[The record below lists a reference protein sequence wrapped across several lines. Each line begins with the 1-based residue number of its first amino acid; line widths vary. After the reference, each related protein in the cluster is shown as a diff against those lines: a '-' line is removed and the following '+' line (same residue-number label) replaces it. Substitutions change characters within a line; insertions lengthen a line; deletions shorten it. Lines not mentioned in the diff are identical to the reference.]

1 MAGHILLAED
11 DKTLSALMQDF
22 FRAAGVTV
30 TPAYDGEQALVLAQ
44 AQPFDLLVL
53 DVMMPHLNGLEV
65 CEAVRQESDVPVIFV
80 TALGQEGDT
89 LAGFRAGADDY
100 ITKPFSFP
108 VLVAKAQALMRRARG
123 LRLGASELGYANIL
137 MDTASGVVTVD
148 GNPVNLRPKEAKI
161 LELLL
166 REQGR
171 TVSRDL
177 LIERV
182 WGTDFDGDERMIDR
196 HIASLRKALG
206 TASQHIRAV
215 YGKGYRLG
223 GIDMTKRIH
232 KIGIAA
238 RLTAVVAVILAVFL
252 VPWVWRVAE
261 LAQDEAREEAKA
273 SMEANT
279 GWLMRDLEVLKGDA
293 ARYPAAGTE
302 EYDLLRANLCRD
314 GVDTPYYNVNTPYII
329 RYYDEN
335 HKRVLIRS
343 PLMLYYH
350 PATGCCYGIDL
361 SDFSEQSL
369 REMNE
374 ALDHDLAEP
383 IITVYGRQVKTDT
396 QFVFFPNRIQI
407 AYDEWTAQTPVEET
421 NQFRSDEG
429 DYIQGVW
436 PFRTDEV
443 MEGYFD
449 ALRYLDT
456 ELRAIDGENIPDE
469 EWAEVRASKRYVGTF
484 QGMPYD
490 DEVLLATAALVNR
503 EYAYGTCFRLMPP
516 ITIALYLIFLFLFY
530 KIVRRMVSDP
540 LVDTAREANRV
551 SILAF
556 DEFKPDLNRGDEI
569 GELNRALS
577 EMAAT
582 LHTRWDSERD
592 LEDKRQQF
600 VSAAS
605 HDLKTPLALIGG
617 YAEAIAQDIS
627 PEENARYLAAIEQ
640 ETDRMNGLVREMLDY
655 TRLDRTDELK
665 NRKTLNL
672 TALVRDMLTEYA
684 PLFEKRRLTADIADG
699 VRIRGDETLL
709 RRAVGCLLENA
720 AKYSPENGRVSVRL
734 TNSRNHL
741 LTVENDCEPIPED
754 ELPRLFEMFYRGD
767 KARDRAG
774 GHGLGLAILQKILA
788 LHGLTCKAEN
798 IKGGVRF
805 IVCNKD

>member
-1 MAGHILLAED
+1 M
-11 DKTLSALMQDF
+11 KKR
-22 FRAAGVTV
+22 FR
-30 TPAYDGEQALVLAQ
+30 
-44 AQPFDLLVL
+44 
-53 DVMMPHLNGLEV
+53 
-65 CEAVRQESDVPVIFV
+65 
-80 TALGQEGDT
+80 
-89 LAGFRAGADDY
+89 
-100 ITKPFSFP
+100 
-108 VLVAKAQALMRRARG
+108 
-123 LRLGASELGYANIL
+123 
-137 MDTASGVVTVD
+137 
-148 GNPVNLRPKEAKI
+148 
-161 LELLL
+161 
-166 REQGR
+166 
-171 TVSRDL
+171 
-177 LIERV
+177 
-182 WGTDFDGDERMIDR
+182 
-196 HIASLRKALG
+196 
-206 TASQHIRAV
+206 
-215 YGKGYRLG
+215 
-223 GIDMTKRIH
+223 

-252 VPWVWRVAE
+252 VPWVWQVAK
-261 LAQDEAREEAKA
+261 LAQDKAREEANA

-302 EYDLLRANLCRD
+302 EYDLLRGNLWRD
-314 GVDTPYYNVNTPYII
+314 GVDTPYYNVDTPYII

-335 HKRVLIRS
+335 HKRVLIKS

-350 PATGCCYGIDL
+350 PSSGMDYGIDL

-374 ALDHDLAEP
+374 AYTHELSEP
-383 IITVYGRQVKTDT
+383 IVTVYGRQVKTDT
-396 QFVFFPNRIQI
+396 QVIFFPNRIQI
-407 AYDEWTAQTPVEET
+407 VYEEWTAQTPVEET

-469 EWAEVRASKRYVGTF
+469 EWAEIRASKRYVGTLKT
-484 QGMPYD
+484 MPYD
-490 DEVLLATAALVNR
+490 GKVIFVTAALVNR
-503 EYAYGTCFRLMPP
+503 ESAYGTCFYLMPP
-516 ITIALYLIFLFLFY
+516 ITIALYLIFVFLFY

-672 TALVRDMLTEYA
+672 TALVRDVLTEYT

-720 AKYSPENGRVSVRL
+720 AKYSPENGHVSVRL

-767 KARDRAG
+767 KARGRAG

>member
-1 MAGHILLAED
+1 
-11 DKTLSALMQDF
+11 
-22 FRAAGVTV
+22 
-30 TPAYDGEQALVLAQ
+30 
-44 AQPFDLLVL
+44 
-53 DVMMPHLNGLEV
+53 
-65 CEAVRQESDVPVIFV
+65 
-80 TALGQEGDT
+80 
-89 LAGFRAGADDY
+89 
-100 ITKPFSFP
+100 
-108 VLVAKAQALMRRARG
+108 
-123 LRLGASELGYANIL
+123 
-137 MDTASGVVTVD
+137 
-148 GNPVNLRPKEAKI
+148 
-161 LELLL
+161 
-166 REQGR
+166 
-171 TVSRDL
+171 
-177 LIERV
+177 
-182 WGTDFDGDERMIDR
+182 
-196 HIASLRKALG
+196 
-206 TASQHIRAV
+206 
-215 YGKGYRLG
+215 
-223 GIDMTKRIH
+223 MTKRIR

-238 RLTAVVAVILAVFL
+238 RLTAVVAVILAVFV

-261 LAQDEAREEAKA
+261 LAQDEARQDANA
-273 SMEANT
+273 VMSMST
-279 GWLMRDLEVLKGDA
+279 DQLMRDLENLKGDA
-293 ARYPAAGTE
+293 AHYPAAGTE
-302 EYDLLRANLCRD
+302 EYYLLRGNLWRD
-314 GVDTPYYNVNTPYII
+314 GVDTPYII

-343 PLMLYYH
+343 PLMLKYR

-407 AYDEWTAQTPVEET
+407 AYEEWTAQTPVEET
-421 NQFRSDEG
+421 NQFCSDEG
-429 DYIQGVW
+429 DYIRGKW

-469 EWAEVRASKRYVGTF
+469 EWAEIRASQRYVGTF
-484 QGMPYD
+484 HGMPYD
-490 DEVLLATAALVNR
+490 DKVIFVTAALIDR
-503 EYAYGTCFRLMPP
+503 PYAYDACFYGMPL
-516 ITIALYLIFLFLFY
+516 ITIALYLIFLFIFY

-540 LVDTAREANRV
+540 LVDTAREANLV
-551 SILAF
+551 ANLAF
-556 DEFKPDLNRGDEI
+556 DEFKPDLKRGDEI

-640 ETDRMNGLVREMLDY
+640 ETARMNGLVREMLDY

-672 TALVRDMLTEYA
+672 TALVNDMLTEYA
-684 PLFEKRRLTADIADG
+684 PLFEKRRLTVDIADG

-788 LHGLTCKAEN
+788 LHGLICKAEN

>member
-1 MAGHILLAED
+1 
-11 DKTLSALMQDF
+11 
-22 FRAAGVTV
+22 
-30 TPAYDGEQALVLAQ
+30 
-44 AQPFDLLVL
+44 
-53 DVMMPHLNGLEV
+53 
-65 CEAVRQESDVPVIFV
+65 
-80 TALGQEGDT
+80 
-89 LAGFRAGADDY
+89 
-100 ITKPFSFP
+100 
-108 VLVAKAQALMRRARG
+108 
-123 LRLGASELGYANIL
+123 
-137 MDTASGVVTVD
+137 
-148 GNPVNLRPKEAKI
+148 
-161 LELLL
+161 
-166 REQGR
+166 
-171 TVSRDL
+171 
-177 LIERV
+177 
-182 WGTDFDGDERMIDR
+182 
-196 HIASLRKALG
+196 
-206 TASQHIRAV
+206 
-215 YGKGYRLG
+215 
-223 GIDMTKRIH
+223 MTKRFR

-261 LAQDEAREEAKA
+261 LAQDEARRDANA
-273 SMEANT
+273 VMSMST
-279 GWLMRDLEVLKGDA
+279 DQLMRDLENLKGDA

-302 EYDLLRANLCRD
+302 EYDLLRGNLCRD
-314 GVDTPYYNVNTPYII
+314 GVDTPYYNVDTPYII

-343 PLMLYYH
+343 PLMLYYR
-350 PATGCCYGIDL
+350 PSLAMGYGIDL
-361 SDFSEQSL
+361 SDFSERSL

-407 AYDEWTAQTPVEET
+407 DYEEWTAQTPVEET
-421 NQFRSDEG
+421 NQFCSDEG
-429 DYIQGVW
+429 DYIRGKW

-456 ELRAIDGENIPDE
+456 ELRAVDGENIPDE
-469 EWAEVRASKRYVGTF
+469 EWAEIRASERYVGTF
-484 QGMPYD
+484 KGMPYD
-490 DEVLLATAALVNR
+490 DKVIIVTAALIDR
-503 EYAYGTCFRLMPP
+503 PYAYDACFYGMPF
-516 ITIALYLIFLFLFY
+516 ITIALYLMFVFLFY
-530 KIVRRMVSDP
+530 KIVRRMVSNP

-556 DEFKPDLNRGDEI
+556 DEFQPDLKRRDEI

-640 ETDRMNGLVREMLDY
+640 ETARMNGLVREMLDY

-734 TNSRNHL
+734 TNARNDL
-741 LTVENDCEPIPED
+741 LTVENDCEPIPET

-788 LHGLTCKAEN
+788 LHGLICKAEN

>member
-1 MAGHILLAED
+1 
-11 DKTLSALMQDF
+11 
-22 FRAAGVTV
+22 
-30 TPAYDGEQALVLAQ
+30 
-44 AQPFDLLVL
+44 
-53 DVMMPHLNGLEV
+53 
-65 CEAVRQESDVPVIFV
+65 
-80 TALGQEGDT
+80 
-89 LAGFRAGADDY
+89 
-100 ITKPFSFP
+100 
-108 VLVAKAQALMRRARG
+108 
-123 LRLGASELGYANIL
+123 
-137 MDTASGVVTVD
+137 
-148 GNPVNLRPKEAKI
+148 
-161 LELLL
+161 
-166 REQGR
+166 
-171 TVSRDL
+171 
-177 LIERV
+177 
-182 WGTDFDGDERMIDR
+182 
-196 HIASLRKALG
+196 
-206 TASQHIRAV
+206 
-215 YGKGYRLG
+215 
-223 GIDMTKRIH
+223 MTKRIH

-238 RLTAVVAVILAVFL
+238 RLTAIVAVILAVFL

-261 LAQDEAREEAKA
+261 LAQDEARQDANA
-273 SMEANT
+273 VMSMST
-279 GWLMRDLEVLKGDA
+279 DQLMRDLENLKGDA
-293 ARYPAAGTE
+293 AHYPAAGTE
-302 EYDLLRANLCRD
+302 EYYLLRGNLWRD
-314 GVDTPYYNVNTPYII
+314 GVDTPYII

-343 PLMLYYH
+343 PLMLKYR

-407 AYDEWTAQTPVEET
+407 AYEEWTAQTPVEET
-421 NQFRSDEG
+421 NQFCSDEG
-429 DYIQGVW
+429 DYIRGKW

-469 EWAEVRASKRYVGTF
+469 EWAEIRASQRYVGTF
-484 QGMPYD
+484 HGMPYD
-490 DEVLLATAALVNR
+490 DKVIFVTAALIDR
-503 EYAYGTCFRLMPP
+503 PYAYDACFYGMPL
-516 ITIALYLIFLFLFY
+516 ITIALYLIFLFIFY

-540 LVDTAREANRV
+540 LVDTAREANLV
-551 SILAF
+551 ANLAF
-556 DEFKPDLNRGDEI
+556 DEFKPDLKRGDEI

-640 ETDRMNGLVREMLDY
+640 ETARMNGLVREMLDY

-672 TALVRDMLTEYA
+672 TALVNDMLTEYA
-684 PLFEKRRLTADIADG
+684 PLFEKRRLTVDIADG

-741 LTVENDCEPIPED
+741 LTDHNGFC
-754 ELPRLFEMFYRGD
+754 
-767 KARDRAG
+767 
-774 GHGLGLAILQKILA
+774 Q
-788 LHGLTCKAEN
+788 
-798 IKGGVRF
+798 
-805 IVCNKD
+805 

>member
-1 MAGHILLAED
+1 M
-11 DKTLSALMQDF
+11 KKR
-22 FRAAGVTV
+22 FR
-30 TPAYDGEQALVLAQ
+30 
-44 AQPFDLLVL
+44 
-53 DVMMPHLNGLEV
+53 
-65 CEAVRQESDVPVIFV
+65 
-80 TALGQEGDT
+80 
-89 LAGFRAGADDY
+89 
-100 ITKPFSFP
+100 
-108 VLVAKAQALMRRARG
+108 
-123 LRLGASELGYANIL
+123 
-137 MDTASGVVTVD
+137 
-148 GNPVNLRPKEAKI
+148 
-161 LELLL
+161 
-166 REQGR
+166 
-171 TVSRDL
+171 
-177 LIERV
+177 
-182 WGTDFDGDERMIDR
+182 
-196 HIASLRKALG
+196 
-206 TASQHIRAV
+206 
-215 YGKGYRLG
+215 
-223 GIDMTKRIH
+223 

-252 VPWVWRVAE
+252 VPWVWQVAK
-261 LAQDEAREEAKA
+261 LAQDKAREEANA
-273 SMEANT
+273 SMRAST
-279 GWLMRDLEVLKGDA
+279 GLLMSDLKILKGDA
-293 ARYPAAGTE
+293 AHYPAEGTA
-302 EYDLLRANLCRD
+302 EYDLLRANLSPYYN
-314 GVDTPYYNVNTPYII
+314 VDTPYII
-329 RYYDEN
+329 QYYDEN

-374 ALDHDLAEP
+374 ILGHEHAQDRL
-383 IITVYGRQVKTDT
+383 ITVYGQQIKTDT
-396 QFVFFPNRIQI
+396 GFIFFPNRLQI
-407 AYDEWTAQTPVEET
+407 GIGDGEWTAQTPVEET

-469 EWAEVRASKRYVGTF
+469 EWAEVRASQRYVGTF
-484 QGMPYD
+484 LPYD

-503 EYAYGTCFRLMPP
+503 ENAYGTCFHLMLP

-741 LTVENDCEPIPED
+741 LTVENDCEPIPET

>member
-1 MAGHILLAED
+1 
-11 DKTLSALMQDF
+11 
-22 FRAAGVTV
+22 
-30 TPAYDGEQALVLAQ
+30 
-44 AQPFDLLVL
+44 
-53 DVMMPHLNGLEV
+53 
-65 CEAVRQESDVPVIFV
+65 
-80 TALGQEGDT
+80 
-89 LAGFRAGADDY
+89 
-100 ITKPFSFP
+100 
-108 VLVAKAQALMRRARG
+108 
-123 LRLGASELGYANIL
+123 
-137 MDTASGVVTVD
+137 
-148 GNPVNLRPKEAKI
+148 
-161 LELLL
+161 
-166 REQGR
+166 
-171 TVSRDL
+171 
-177 LIERV
+177 
-182 WGTDFDGDERMIDR
+182 
-196 HIASLRKALG
+196 
-206 TASQHIRAV
+206 
-215 YGKGYRLG
+215 
-223 GIDMTKRIH
+223 MTKRIH

-238 RLTAVVAVILAVFL
+238 RLTAIVAVILAVFL

-261 LAQDEAREEAKA
+261 LAQDEARQDANA
-273 SMEANT
+273 VMSMST
-279 GWLMRDLEVLKGDA
+279 DQLMRDLENLKGDA
-293 ARYPAAGTE
+293 AHYPAAGTE
-302 EYDLLRANLCRD
+302 EYYLLRGNLWRD
-314 GVDTPYYNVNTPYII
+314 GVDTPYII

-343 PLMLYYH
+343 PLMLKYR

-407 AYDEWTAQTPVEET
+407 AYEEWTAQTPVEET
-421 NQFRSDEG
+421 NQFCSDEG
-429 DYIQGVW
+429 DYIRGKW

-469 EWAEVRASKRYVGTF
+469 EWAEIRASQRYVGTF
-484 QGMPYD
+484 HGMPYD
-490 DEVLLATAALVNR
+490 DKVIFVTAALIDR
-503 EYAYGTCFRLMPP
+503 PYAYDACFYGMPL
-516 ITIALYLIFLFLFY
+516 ITIALYLIFLFIFY

-540 LVDTAREANRV
+540 LVDTAREANLV
-551 SILAF
+551 ANLAF
-556 DEFKPDLNRGDEI
+556 DEFKPDLKRGDEI

-640 ETDRMNGLVREMLDY
+640 ETARMNGLVREMLDY

-672 TALVRDMLTEYA
+672 TALVNDMLTEYA
-684 PLFEKRRLTADIADG
+684 PLFEKRRLTVDIADG

-754 ELPRLFEMFYRGD
+754 ELPRLFDMFYRGD

-788 LHGLTCKAEN
+788 LHGLICKAEN

>member
-1 MAGHILLAED
+1 M
-11 DKTLSALMQDF
+11 K
-22 FRAAGVTV
+22 
-30 TPAYDGEQALVLAQ
+30 
-44 AQPFDLLVL
+44 
-53 DVMMPHLNGLEV
+53 
-65 CEAVRQESDVPVIFV
+65 
-80 TALGQEGDT
+80 
-89 LAGFRAGADDY
+89 
-100 ITKPFSFP
+100 
-108 VLVAKAQALMRRARG
+108 
-123 LRLGASELGYANIL
+123 
-137 MDTASGVVTVD
+137 
-148 GNPVNLRPKEAKI
+148 
-161 LELLL
+161 
-166 REQGR
+166 
-171 TVSRDL
+171 
-177 LIERV
+177 
-182 WGTDFDGDERMIDR
+182 
-196 HIASLRKALG
+196 
-206 TASQHIRAV
+206 
-215 YGKGYRLG
+215 
-223 GIDMTKRIH
+223 KRIR

-261 LAQDEAREEAKA
+261 LAQDEARRDANA
-273 SMEANT
+273 VMSMST
-279 GWLMRDLEVLKGDA
+279 DQLMRYLEDLKGDA

-374 ALDHDLAEP
+374 ILGHEHAQDRL
-383 IITVYGRQVKTDT
+383 ITVYGQQIKTDT
-396 QFVFFPNRIQI
+396 GFIFFPNRLQI
-407 AYDEWTAQTPVEET
+407 GIGDGEWTAQTPVEET

-443 MEGYFD
+443 MDGYFD

-469 EWAEVRASKRYVGTF
+469 EWAEIRASERYVGTF
-484 QGMPYD
+484 KGMPYD
-490 DEVLLATAALVNR
+490 DKVLIVTAALVDR
-503 EYAYGTCFRLMPP
+503 QYAYDACFYGMPL
-516 ITIALYLIFLFLFY
+516 ITIALYLIFLFIFY
-530 KIVRRMVSDP
+530 KIVRRMVAAP
-540 LVDTAREANRV
+540 LVDTAKQARLV

-556 DEFKPDLNRGDEI
+556 DEFKPDLKRRDEI

-577 EMAAT
+577 EMAST
-582 LHTRWDSERD
+582 LHARWDSERD

-672 TALVRDMLTEYA
+672 TALVRDVLTEYA
-684 PLFEKRRLTADIADG
+684 PLFEKRHLTADIADG

-741 LTVENDCEPIPED
+741 LTVENDCKPIPED

>member
-1 MAGHILLAED
+1 M
-11 DKTLSALMQDF
+11 K
-22 FRAAGVTV
+22 
-30 TPAYDGEQALVLAQ
+30 
-44 AQPFDLLVL
+44 
-53 DVMMPHLNGLEV
+53 
-65 CEAVRQESDVPVIFV
+65 
-80 TALGQEGDT
+80 
-89 LAGFRAGADDY
+89 
-100 ITKPFSFP
+100 
-108 VLVAKAQALMRRARG
+108 
-123 LRLGASELGYANIL
+123 
-137 MDTASGVVTVD
+137 
-148 GNPVNLRPKEAKI
+148 
-161 LELLL
+161 
-166 REQGR
+166 
-171 TVSRDL
+171 
-177 LIERV
+177 
-182 WGTDFDGDERMIDR
+182 
-196 HIASLRKALG
+196 
-206 TASQHIRAV
+206 
-215 YGKGYRLG
+215 
-223 GIDMTKRIH
+223 KRIR

-252 VPWVWRVAE
+252 VPWVWQVAK
-261 LAQDEAREEAKA
+261 LAQDKAREEANA
-273 SMEANT
+273 SMRAST
-279 GWLMRDLEVLKGDA
+279 GLLMSDLKILKGDA
-293 ARYPAAGTE
+293 AHYPAEGTA
-302 EYDLLRANLCRD
+302 EYDLLRANLWRD
-314 GVDTPYYNVNTPYII
+314 GIDTPYYNVDTPYII
-329 RYYDEN
+329 QYYDEN

-343 PLMLYYH
+343 PLMLKYR

-374 ALDHDLAEP
+374 AYTHELAEP
-383 IITVYGRQVKTDT
+383 IVTVYGRQVKTDT

-407 AYDEWTAQTPVEET
+407 VYEEWTAQTPVEET
-421 NQFRSDEG
+421 NQFCSDGGE
-429 DYIQGVW
+429 YIGAYIPGKW
-436 PFRTDEV
+436 PFCTDAA

-469 EWAEVRASKRYVGTF
+469 EWAEVRASQRYVGTF

-503 EYAYGTCFRLMPP
+503 ENAYGTCFHLMLP

-741 LTVENDCEPIPED
+741 LTVENDCEPIPET

-798 IKGGVRF
+798 VKNGVRF

>member
-1 MAGHILLAED
+1 
-11 DKTLSALMQDF
+11 
-22 FRAAGVTV
+22 
-30 TPAYDGEQALVLAQ
+30 
-44 AQPFDLLVL
+44 
-53 DVMMPHLNGLEV
+53 
-65 CEAVRQESDVPVIFV
+65 
-80 TALGQEGDT
+80 
-89 LAGFRAGADDY
+89 
-100 ITKPFSFP
+100 
-108 VLVAKAQALMRRARG
+108 
-123 LRLGASELGYANIL
+123 
-137 MDTASGVVTVD
+137 
-148 GNPVNLRPKEAKI
+148 
-161 LELLL
+161 
-166 REQGR
+166 
-171 TVSRDL
+171 
-177 LIERV
+177 
-182 WGTDFDGDERMIDR
+182 
-196 HIASLRKALG
+196 
-206 TASQHIRAV
+206 
-215 YGKGYRLG
+215 
-223 GIDMTKRIH
+223 MTKRIH

-238 RLTAVVAVILAVFL
+238 RLTAIVAVILAVFV

-261 LAQDEAREEAKA
+261 LAQDEARRDANA
-273 SMEANT
+273 VMSMST
-279 GWLMRDLEVLKGDA
+279 DQLMRDLENLKGDA
-293 ARYPAAGTE
+293 ARYPVEGTA

-374 ALDHDLAEP
+374 ILGHEHAQDRL
-383 IITVYGRQVKTDT
+383 ITVYGQQIKTDT
-396 QFVFFPNRIQI
+396 QFIFFPNRLQI
-407 AYDEWTAQTPVEET
+407 GIGDGEWTAQTPVEET
-421 NQFRSDEG
+421 NQFCSDEG

-456 ELRAIDGENIPDE
+456 ELRAVDGENIPDE
-469 EWAEVRASKRYVGTF
+469 EWAEIRASERYVGTF
-484 QGMPYD
+484 KGMPYD
-490 DEVLLATAALVNR
+490 DKVLIVTAALVDR
-503 EYAYGTCFRLMPP
+503 QYAYDACFYGMPL
-516 ITIALYLIFLFLFY
+516 ITIALYLIFLFIFY
-530 KIVRRMVSDP
+530 KIVRRMVADP
-540 LVDTAREANRV
+540 LEDTAKQARLV

-556 DEFKPDLNRGDEI
+556 DEFKPNLNRGDEI

-627 PEENARYLAAIEQ
+627 PEGNARYLAAIEQ
-640 ETDRMNGLVREMLDY
+640 ETARMNGLVREMLDY

-672 TALVRDMLTEYA
+672 TALVRDVLTEYA

>member
-1 MAGHILLAED
+1 
-11 DKTLSALMQDF
+11 
-22 FRAAGVTV
+22 
-30 TPAYDGEQALVLAQ
+30 
-44 AQPFDLLVL
+44 
-53 DVMMPHLNGLEV
+53 
-65 CEAVRQESDVPVIFV
+65 
-80 TALGQEGDT
+80 
-89 LAGFRAGADDY
+89 
-100 ITKPFSFP
+100 
-108 VLVAKAQALMRRARG
+108 
-123 LRLGASELGYANIL
+123 
-137 MDTASGVVTVD
+137 
-148 GNPVNLRPKEAKI
+148 
-161 LELLL
+161 
-166 REQGR
+166 
-171 TVSRDL
+171 
-177 LIERV
+177 
-182 WGTDFDGDERMIDR
+182 
-196 HIASLRKALG
+196 
-206 TASQHIRAV
+206 
-215 YGKGYRLG
+215 
-223 GIDMTKRIH
+223 MTKRFR

-261 LAQDEAREEAKA
+261 LAQDEAKDLAGA
-273 SMEANT
+273 SMRAST
-279 GWLMRDLEVLKGDA
+279 GLLMSDLKILKGDA
-293 ARYPAAGTE
+293 AHYPAEGTA

-314 GVDTPYYNVNTPYII
+314 GVDTPYYNVDTPYII

-374 ALDHDLAEP
+374 ILGHEHAQDRL
-383 IITVYGRQVKTDT
+383 ITVYGQQIKTDT
-396 QFVFFPNRIQI
+396 QFVFFPNRLQI
-407 AYDEWTAQTPVEET
+407 GIGDGEWTAQTPVEET

-469 EWAEVRASKRYVGTF
+469 EWAEVRASQRYVGTF

-503 EYAYGTCFRLMPP
+503 ENAYGTCFHLMLP

-684 PLFEKRRLTADIADG
+684 PLFEKCRLTADIADG

>member
-1 MAGHILLAED
+1 M
-11 DKTLSALMQDF
+11 K
-22 FRAAGVTV
+22 
-30 TPAYDGEQALVLAQ
+30 
-44 AQPFDLLVL
+44 
-53 DVMMPHLNGLEV
+53 
-65 CEAVRQESDVPVIFV
+65 
-80 TALGQEGDT
+80 
-89 LAGFRAGADDY
+89 
-100 ITKPFSFP
+100 
-108 VLVAKAQALMRRARG
+108 
-123 LRLGASELGYANIL
+123 
-137 MDTASGVVTVD
+137 
-148 GNPVNLRPKEAKI
+148 
-161 LELLL
+161 
-166 REQGR
+166 
-171 TVSRDL
+171 
-177 LIERV
+177 
-182 WGTDFDGDERMIDR
+182 
-196 HIASLRKALG
+196 
-206 TASQHIRAV
+206 
-215 YGKGYRLG
+215 
-223 GIDMTKRIH
+223 KRIR

-238 RLTAVVAVILAVFL
+238 RLTAVVAVILAVFV
-252 VPWVWRVAE
+252 VPWVWRVAK
-261 LAQDEAREEAKA
+261 LAQDKAREEANA
-273 SMEANT
+273 SMRAST
-279 GWLMRDLEVLKGDA
+279 GLLMSDLKILKGDA
-293 ARYPAAGTE
+293 AHYPAEGTA
-302 EYDLLRANLCRD
+302 EYDLLRANLSPYYN
-314 GVDTPYYNVNTPYII
+314 VDTPYII
-329 RYYDEN
+329 QYYDEN

-374 ALDHDLAEP
+374 ILGHEHAQDRL
-383 IITVYGRQVKTDT
+383 ITVYGQQIKTDT
-396 QFVFFPNRIQI
+396 GFIFFPNRLQI
-407 AYDEWTAQTPVEET
+407 GIGDGEWTAQTPVEET

-436 PFRTDEV
+436 PFRTDAA

-469 EWAEVRASKRYVGTF
+469 EWAEVRASQRYVGTF

-503 EYAYGTCFRLMPP
+503 ENAYGTCFHLMLP

-540 LVDTAREANRV
+540 LEDTAKQARLV

-556 DEFKPDLNRGDEI
+556 DEFQPDLKRRDEI

-582 LHTRWDSERD
+582 LHARWDSERD

-672 TALVRDMLTEYA
+672 TALVRDVLTEYA

>member
-1 MAGHILLAED
+1 M
-11 DKTLSALMQDF
+11 KKR
-22 FRAAGVTV
+22 FR
-30 TPAYDGEQALVLAQ
+30 
-44 AQPFDLLVL
+44 
-53 DVMMPHLNGLEV
+53 
-65 CEAVRQESDVPVIFV
+65 
-80 TALGQEGDT
+80 
-89 LAGFRAGADDY
+89 
-100 ITKPFSFP
+100 
-108 VLVAKAQALMRRARG
+108 
-123 LRLGASELGYANIL
+123 
-137 MDTASGVVTVD
+137 
-148 GNPVNLRPKEAKI
+148 
-161 LELLL
+161 
-166 REQGR
+166 
-171 TVSRDL
+171 
-177 LIERV
+177 
-182 WGTDFDGDERMIDR
+182 
-196 HIASLRKALG
+196 
-206 TASQHIRAV
+206 
-215 YGKGYRLG
+215 
-223 GIDMTKRIH
+223 

-252 VPWVWRVAE
+252 VPWVWQVAK
-261 LAQDEAREEAKA
+261 LAQDKAREEANA
-273 SMEANT
+273 SMRAST
-279 GWLMRDLEVLKGDA
+279 GLLMSDLKILKGDA
-293 ARYPAAGTE
+293 AHYPAEGTA
-302 EYDLLRANLCRD
+302 EYDLLRANLWRD
-314 GVDTPYYNVNTPYII
+314 GIDTPYYNVDTPYII

-343 PLMLYYH
+343 PLMLYYR
-350 PATGCCYGIDL
+350 PSLAMGYGIDL

-407 AYDEWTAQTPVEET
+407 DYEEWTAQTPVEEK
-421 NQFRSDEG
+421 NQFCSDEG
-429 DYIQGVW
+429 DYIRGKW
-436 PFRTDEV
+436 PFRTDAA

-469 EWAEVRASKRYVGTF
+469 EWAEVRASQRYVGTF

-503 EYAYGTCFRLMPP
+503 ENAYGTCFHLMLP

-672 TALVRDMLTEYA
+672 TALVNDMLTEYA
-684 PLFEKRRLTADIADG
+684 PLFEKRRLTVDIADG

-741 LTVENDCEPIPED
+741 LTVENDCEPIPET

>member
-1 MAGHILLAED
+1 
-11 DKTLSALMQDF
+11 
-22 FRAAGVTV
+22 
-30 TPAYDGEQALVLAQ
+30 
-44 AQPFDLLVL
+44 
-53 DVMMPHLNGLEV
+53 
-65 CEAVRQESDVPVIFV
+65 
-80 TALGQEGDT
+80 
-89 LAGFRAGADDY
+89 
-100 ITKPFSFP
+100 
-108 VLVAKAQALMRRARG
+108 
-123 LRLGASELGYANIL
+123 
-137 MDTASGVVTVD
+137 
-148 GNPVNLRPKEAKI
+148 
-161 LELLL
+161 
-166 REQGR
+166 
-171 TVSRDL
+171 
-177 LIERV
+177 
-182 WGTDFDGDERMIDR
+182 
-196 HIASLRKALG
+196 
-206 TASQHIRAV
+206 
-215 YGKGYRLG
+215 
-223 GIDMTKRIH
+223 MTKRIH

-261 LAQDEAREEAKA
+261 LAQDEAKDLAWARMQA
-273 SMEANT
+273 STEL
-279 GWLMRDLEVLKGDA
+279 LMRDFEILKGDA
-293 ARYPAAGTE
+293 ARYPAEGTE
-302 EYDLLRANLCRD
+302 EYYLLRGNLCRD
-314 GVDTPYYNVNTPYII
+314 GVDTPYYNVDTPYII

-343 PLMLYYH
+343 PLMLYYR
-350 PATGCCYGIDL
+350 PSLAMGYGIDL

-407 AYDEWTAQTPVEET
+407 DYEEWTAQTPVEEK
-421 NQFRSDEG
+421 NQFCSDEG
-429 DYIQGVW
+429 DYIRGKW
-436 PFRTDEV
+436 PFRTDAA

-469 EWAEVRASKRYVGTF
+469 EWAEIRASERYVGTF
-484 QGMPYD
+484 KGMPYD
-490 DEVLLATAALVNR
+490 DKVLIVTAALVDR
-503 EYAYGTCFRLMPP
+503 QYAYDACFYGMPL
-516 ITIALYLIFLFLFY
+516 ITIALYLIFLFIFY
-530 KIVRRMVSDP
+530 KIVRRMVADP
-540 LVDTAREANRV
+540 LVDTAKQARLV

-556 DEFKPDLNRGDEI
+556 DEFQPDLKRGDEI

-577 EMAAT
+577 DMAST
-582 LHTRWDSERD
+582 LHARWDSERD

-640 ETDRMNGLVREMLDY
+640 ETARMNGLVREMLDY

-672 TALVRDMLTEYA
+672 TALVRDVLTEYA

>member
-1 MAGHILLAED
+1 M
-11 DKTLSALMQDF
+11 KKR
-22 FRAAGVTV
+22 FR
-30 TPAYDGEQALVLAQ
+30 
-44 AQPFDLLVL
+44 
-53 DVMMPHLNGLEV
+53 
-65 CEAVRQESDVPVIFV
+65 
-80 TALGQEGDT
+80 
-89 LAGFRAGADDY
+89 
-100 ITKPFSFP
+100 
-108 VLVAKAQALMRRARG
+108 
-123 LRLGASELGYANIL
+123 
-137 MDTASGVVTVD
+137 
-148 GNPVNLRPKEAKI
+148 
-161 LELLL
+161 
-166 REQGR
+166 
-171 TVSRDL
+171 
-177 LIERV
+177 
-182 WGTDFDGDERMIDR
+182 
-196 HIASLRKALG
+196 
-206 TASQHIRAV
+206 
-215 YGKGYRLG
+215 
-223 GIDMTKRIH
+223 

-238 RLTAVVAVILAVFL
+238 RLTAIVAVILAVFV
-252 VPWVWRVAE
+252 VPWVWQVAK
-261 LAQDEAREEAKA
+261 LAQDKAREEANA
-273 SMEANT
+273 SMRAST
-279 GWLMRDLEVLKGDA
+279 GLLMSDLEVLKGDA
-293 ARYPAAGTE
+293 ARYPAEGTA
-302 EYDLLRANLCRD
+302 EYDLLRANLWRD
-314 GVDTPYYNVNTPYII
+314 GIDTPYII

-343 PLMLYYH
+343 PLMLKYR

-374 ALDHDLAEP
+374 AFNHDHDLEP

-407 AYDEWTAQTPVEET
+407 VYEEWTAQTPVEET
-421 NQFRSDEG
+421 NQFCSDGGE
-429 DYIQGVW
+429 YIGAYIPGKW

-456 ELRAIDGENIPDE
+456 ELRAIDGENMPDE
-469 EWAEVRASKRYVGTF
+469 EWAEVRASQRYVGTSY
-484 QGMPYD
+484 GMPYD
-490 DEVLLATAALVNR
+490 DMGLIVTAALVDR
-503 EYAYGTCFRLMPP
+503 QYAYDACFYRMPF
-516 ITIALYLIFLFLFY
+516 ITIALYLMFVFLFY
-530 KIVRRMVSDP
+530 KIVRRMVSNP

-556 DEFKPDLNRGDEI
+556 DEFKPDLKRGDEI

-577 EMAAT
+577 EMATT

-592 LEDKRQQF
+592 LEEKRQQF

-672 TALVRDMLTEYA
+672 TALVNDMLTEYA

-741 LTVENDCEPIPED
+741 LTVENDCEPIPET

>member
-1 MAGHILLAED
+1 
-11 DKTLSALMQDF
+11 
-22 FRAAGVTV
+22 
-30 TPAYDGEQALVLAQ
+30 
-44 AQPFDLLVL
+44 
-53 DVMMPHLNGLEV
+53 
-65 CEAVRQESDVPVIFV
+65 
-80 TALGQEGDT
+80 
-89 LAGFRAGADDY
+89 
-100 ITKPFSFP
+100 
-108 VLVAKAQALMRRARG
+108 
-123 LRLGASELGYANIL
+123 
-137 MDTASGVVTVD
+137 
-148 GNPVNLRPKEAKI
+148 
-161 LELLL
+161 
-166 REQGR
+166 
-171 TVSRDL
+171 
-177 LIERV
+177 
-182 WGTDFDGDERMIDR
+182 
-196 HIASLRKALG
+196 
-206 TASQHIRAV
+206 
-215 YGKGYRLG
+215 
-223 GIDMTKRIH
+223 MTKRIR

-238 RLTAVVAVILAVFL
+238 RLTAIVAVILAVFV
-252 VPWVWRVAE
+252 VPWVWQVAK
-261 LAQDEAREEAKA
+261 LAQDKAREEANA
-273 SMEANT
+273 SMRAST
-279 GWLMRDLEVLKGDA
+279 GLLMSDLEVLKGDA
-293 ARYPAAGTE
+293 ARYPAEGTA
-302 EYDLLRANLCRD
+302 EYDLLRANLWRD
-314 GVDTPYYNVNTPYII
+314 GIDTPYII

-343 PLMLYYH
+343 PLMLKYR

-374 ALDHDLAEP
+374 AFNHDHDLEP

-407 AYDEWTAQTPVEET
+407 VYEEWTAQTPVEET
-421 NQFRSDEG
+421 NQFCSDGGE
-429 DYIQGVW
+429 YIGAYIPGKW

-503 EYAYGTCFRLMPP
+503 ENAYGTCFRLMLP

-640 ETDRMNGLVREMLDY
+640 ETARMNGLVREMLDY

-672 TALVRDMLTEYA
+672 TALVNDMLTEYA
-684 PLFEKRRLTADIADG
+684 PLFEKRRLTVDIADG

-741 LTVENDCEPIPED
+741 LTVENDCEPIPET

-798 IKGGVRF
+798 VKNGVRF

>member
-1 MAGHILLAED
+1 M
-11 DKTLSALMQDF
+11 KKR
-22 FRAAGVTV
+22 FR
-30 TPAYDGEQALVLAQ
+30 
-44 AQPFDLLVL
+44 
-53 DVMMPHLNGLEV
+53 
-65 CEAVRQESDVPVIFV
+65 
-80 TALGQEGDT
+80 
-89 LAGFRAGADDY
+89 
-100 ITKPFSFP
+100 
-108 VLVAKAQALMRRARG
+108 
-123 LRLGASELGYANIL
+123 
-137 MDTASGVVTVD
+137 
-148 GNPVNLRPKEAKI
+148 
-161 LELLL
+161 
-166 REQGR
+166 
-171 TVSRDL
+171 
-177 LIERV
+177 
-182 WGTDFDGDERMIDR
+182 
-196 HIASLRKALG
+196 
-206 TASQHIRAV
+206 
-215 YGKGYRLG
+215 
-223 GIDMTKRIH
+223 

-261 LAQDEAREEAKA
+261 LAQDEARRDANA
-273 SMEANT
+273 VMSMST
-279 GWLMRDLEVLKGDA
+279 DQLMRDLENLKGDA
-293 ARYPAAGTE
+293 ARYPAAGTA

-343 PLMLYYH
+343 PLMLKYR

-407 AYDEWTAQTPVEET
+407 DYEEWTAQTPVEET
-421 NQFRSDEG
+421 NQFCSDEG
-429 DYIQGVW
+429 DYIRGKW
-436 PFRTDEV
+436 PFRTDAA

-456 ELRAIDGENIPDE
+456 ELRAVDGENIPDE
-469 EWAEVRASKRYVGTF
+469 EWAEVRASKRYVGTLKT
-484 QGMPYD
+484 MPYD
-490 DEVLLATAALVNR
+490 DKVIFVTAALIDR
-503 EYAYGTCFRLMPP
+503 PYAYDACFYGMPF
-516 ITIALYLIFLFLFY
+516 ITIALYLMFVFLFY
-530 KIVRRMVSDP
+530 KIVRRMVSNP

-556 DEFKPDLNRGDEI
+556 DEFKPDLKRGDEI

-582 LHTRWDSERD
+582 LHARWDSERD

-640 ETDRMNGLVREMLDY
+640 ETARMNGLVREMLDY

-672 TALVRDMLTEYA
+672 TALVNDMLTEYA
-684 PLFEKRRLTADIADG
+684 PLFEKRRLTVDIADG

-734 TNSRNHL
+734 TNARNDL

>member
-1 MAGHILLAED
+1 M
-11 DKTLSALMQDF
+11 KKR
-22 FRAAGVTV
+22 FR
-30 TPAYDGEQALVLAQ
+30 
-44 AQPFDLLVL
+44 
-53 DVMMPHLNGLEV
+53 
-65 CEAVRQESDVPVIFV
+65 
-80 TALGQEGDT
+80 
-89 LAGFRAGADDY
+89 
-100 ITKPFSFP
+100 
-108 VLVAKAQALMRRARG
+108 
-123 LRLGASELGYANIL
+123 
-137 MDTASGVVTVD
+137 
-148 GNPVNLRPKEAKI
+148 
-161 LELLL
+161 
-166 REQGR
+166 
-171 TVSRDL
+171 
-177 LIERV
+177 
-182 WGTDFDGDERMIDR
+182 
-196 HIASLRKALG
+196 
-206 TASQHIRAV
+206 
-215 YGKGYRLG
+215 
-223 GIDMTKRIH
+223 

-261 LAQDEAREEAKA
+261 LAQDEARRDANA
-273 SMEANT
+273 VMSMST
-279 GWLMRDLEVLKGDA
+279 DQLMRDLENLKGDA
-293 ARYPAAGTE
+293 ARYPAAGTA

-343 PLMLYYH
+343 PLMLKYR

-407 AYDEWTAQTPVEET
+407 DYEEWTAQTPVEET
-421 NQFRSDEG
+421 NQFCSDEG
-429 DYIQGVW
+429 DYIRGKW
-436 PFRTDEV
+436 PFRTDAA

-456 ELRAIDGENIPDE
+456 ELRAVDGENIPDE
-469 EWAEVRASKRYVGTF
+469 EWAEVRASKRYVGTLKT
-484 QGMPYD
+484 MPYD
-490 DEVLLATAALVNR
+490 DKVIFVTAALIDR
-503 EYAYGTCFRLMPP
+503 PYAYDACFYGMPF
-516 ITIALYLIFLFLFY
+516 ITIALYLMFVFLFY
-530 KIVRRMVSDP
+530 KIVRRMVSNP

-556 DEFKPDLNRGDEI
+556 DEFKPDLKRGDEI

-582 LHTRWDSERD
+582 LHARWDSERD

-640 ETDRMNGLVREMLDY
+640 ETARMNGLVREMLDY

-672 TALVRDMLTEYA
+672 TALVNDMLTEYA
-684 PLFEKRRLTADIADG
+684 PLFEKRRLTVDIADG

-741 LTVENDCEPIPED
+741 LTVENDCEPIPET

>member
-1 MAGHILLAED
+1 
-11 DKTLSALMQDF
+11 
-22 FRAAGVTV
+22 
-30 TPAYDGEQALVLAQ
+30 
-44 AQPFDLLVL
+44 
-53 DVMMPHLNGLEV
+53 
-65 CEAVRQESDVPVIFV
+65 
-80 TALGQEGDT
+80 
-89 LAGFRAGADDY
+89 
-100 ITKPFSFP
+100 
-108 VLVAKAQALMRRARG
+108 
-123 LRLGASELGYANIL
+123 
-137 MDTASGVVTVD
+137 
-148 GNPVNLRPKEAKI
+148 
-161 LELLL
+161 
-166 REQGR
+166 
-171 TVSRDL
+171 
-177 LIERV
+177 
-182 WGTDFDGDERMIDR
+182 
-196 HIASLRKALG
+196 
-206 TASQHIRAV
+206 
-215 YGKGYRLG
+215 
-223 GIDMTKRIH
+223 MTKRIH

-261 LAQDEAREEAKA
+261 LAQDEAKDLAGA
-273 SMEANT
+273 SMRAST
-279 GWLMRDLEVLKGDA
+279 GLLMSDLKILKGDA
-293 ARYPAAGTE
+293 ARYPAEGTE
-302 EYDLLRANLCRD
+302 EYYLLRGNLCRD
-314 GVDTPYYNVNTPYII
+314 GVDTPYII

-350 PATGCCYGIDL
+350 PATGYCYGIDL

-374 ALDHDLAEP
+374 ILGGHEHAEDRL
-383 IITVYGRQVKTDT
+383 ITVYGQRIKTDT
-396 QFVFFPNRIQI
+396 GFIFFPNRLQI
-407 AYDEWTAQTPVEET
+407 GIGDGEWTAQTPVEET

-469 EWAEVRASKRYVGTF
+469 EWAEIRASKRYVGTF
-484 QGMPYD
+484 NGMPYD
-490 DEVLLATAALVNR
+490 DKVIFATAALIDR
-503 EYAYGTCFRLMPP
+503 PYAYDACFYGMPF
-516 ITIALYLIFLFLFY
+516 ITIALYLIFLFIFY
-530 KIVRRMVSDP
+530 KIVRRMVADP
-540 LVDTAREANRV
+540 LVDTAREANLV
-551 SILAF
+551 ANLAF
-556 DEFKPDLNRGDEI
+556 DEFKPDLKRGDEI

-577 EMAAT
+577 EMADT
-582 LHTRWDSERD
+582 LHARWDSERD

-640 ETDRMNGLVREMLDY
+640 ETARMNGLVREMLDY

-672 TALVRDMLTEYA
+672 TALVRDVLTEYA

-788 LHGLTCKAEN
+788 LHGLICKAEN

>member
-1 MAGHILLAED
+1 M
-11 DKTLSALMQDF
+11 K
-22 FRAAGVTV
+22 
-30 TPAYDGEQALVLAQ
+30 
-44 AQPFDLLVL
+44 
-53 DVMMPHLNGLEV
+53 
-65 CEAVRQESDVPVIFV
+65 
-80 TALGQEGDT
+80 
-89 LAGFRAGADDY
+89 
-100 ITKPFSFP
+100 
-108 VLVAKAQALMRRARG
+108 
-123 LRLGASELGYANIL
+123 
-137 MDTASGVVTVD
+137 
-148 GNPVNLRPKEAKI
+148 
-161 LELLL
+161 
-166 REQGR
+166 
-171 TVSRDL
+171 
-177 LIERV
+177 
-182 WGTDFDGDERMIDR
+182 
-196 HIASLRKALG
+196 
-206 TASQHIRAV
+206 
-215 YGKGYRLG
+215 
-223 GIDMTKRIH
+223 KRIR

-238 RLTAVVAVILAVFL
+238 RLTAVVAVILAVF
-252 VPWVWRVAE
+252 VMPWVWRVAE
-261 LAQDEAREEAKA
+261 LAQDEARRDANA
-273 SMEANT
+273 VMSMST
-279 GWLMRDLEVLKGDA
+279 DQLMRDLKILKGDA
-293 ARYPAAGTE
+293 AHYPAEGTA
-302 EYDLLRANLCRD
+302 EYDLLRANLSPYYN
-314 GVDTPYYNVNTPYII
+314 VDTPYII
-329 RYYDEN
+329 QYYDEN

-343 PLMLYYH
+343 PLMLKYR

-374 ALDHDLAEP
+374 ILGHEHAQDRL
-383 IITVYGRQVKTDT
+383 ITVYGQQIKTDT
-396 QFVFFPNRIQI
+396 GFIFFPNRLQI
-407 AYDEWTAQTPVEET
+407 GIGDGEWTAQTPVEET

-469 EWAEVRASKRYVGTF
+469 EWAEVRASQRYVGTLKT
-484 QGMPYD
+484 MPYD
-490 DEVLLATAALVNR
+490 DKVIFVTAALVNR
-503 EYAYGTCFRLMPP
+503 ENAYGTCFHLMPP
-516 ITIALYLIFLFLFY
+516 ITIALYLIFVFLFY

-569 GELNRALS
+569 GELNHALS

-672 TALVRDMLTEYA
+672 TALVNDMLTEYA

-741 LTVENDCEPIPED
+741 LTVENDCEPIPEN

>member
-1 MAGHILLAED
+1 
-11 DKTLSALMQDF
+11 
-22 FRAAGVTV
+22 
-30 TPAYDGEQALVLAQ
+30 
-44 AQPFDLLVL
+44 
-53 DVMMPHLNGLEV
+53 
-65 CEAVRQESDVPVIFV
+65 
-80 TALGQEGDT
+80 
-89 LAGFRAGADDY
+89 
-100 ITKPFSFP
+100 
-108 VLVAKAQALMRRARG
+108 
-123 LRLGASELGYANIL
+123 
-137 MDTASGVVTVD
+137 
-148 GNPVNLRPKEAKI
+148 
-161 LELLL
+161 
-166 REQGR
+166 
-171 TVSRDL
+171 
-177 LIERV
+177 
-182 WGTDFDGDERMIDR
+182 
-196 HIASLRKALG
+196 
-206 TASQHIRAV
+206 
-215 YGKGYRLG
+215 
-223 GIDMTKRIH
+223 MTKRIH

-238 RLTAVVAVILAVFL
+238 RLTAVVAVILAVFV

-261 LAQDEAREEAKA
+261 LAQDEARRDANA
-273 SMEANT
+273 VMSMST
-279 GWLMRDLEVLKGDA
+279 DQLMRDLENLKGDA

-374 ALDHDLAEP
+374 ILGHEHAEDRL
-383 IITVYGRQVKTDT
+383 ITVYGQRIKTDT
-396 QFVFFPNRIQI
+396 GFIFFPNRLQI
-407 AYDEWTAQTPVEET
+407 GIGDGEWTAQTPVEET
-421 NQFRSDEG
+421 NQFRSDED

-436 PFRTDEV
+436 PFRTDAA

-469 EWAEVRASKRYVGTF
+469 EWAEVRASQRYVGTLKT
-484 QGMPYD
+484 MPYD
-490 DEVLLATAALVNR
+490 DKVIFVTAALVNR
-503 EYAYGTCFRLMPP
+503 EDAYGTCFHLMPS
-516 ITIALYLIFLFLFY
+516 ITIALYLIFLFIFY
-530 KIVRRMVSDP
+530 KIVRRMVADP
-540 LVDTAREANRV
+540 LIDTAREANLV
-551 SILAF
+551 ANLAF
-556 DEFKPDLNRGDEI
+556 DEFQPDLKRGDEI

-577 EMAAT
+577 EMAST
-582 LHTRWDSERD
+582 LHARWDSERD

-672 TALVRDMLTEYA
+672 TALVRDILTEYA
-684 PLFEKRRLTADIADG
+684 PLFEKRRLTTDIADG

-709 RRAVGCLLENA
+709 WRAVGCLLENA

>member
-1 MAGHILLAED
+1 
-11 DKTLSALMQDF
+11 
-22 FRAAGVTV
+22 
-30 TPAYDGEQALVLAQ
+30 
-44 AQPFDLLVL
+44 
-53 DVMMPHLNGLEV
+53 
-65 CEAVRQESDVPVIFV
+65 
-80 TALGQEGDT
+80 
-89 LAGFRAGADDY
+89 
-100 ITKPFSFP
+100 
-108 VLVAKAQALMRRARG
+108 
-123 LRLGASELGYANIL
+123 
-137 MDTASGVVTVD
+137 
-148 GNPVNLRPKEAKI
+148 
-161 LELLL
+161 
-166 REQGR
+166 
-171 TVSRDL
+171 
-177 LIERV
+177 
-182 WGTDFDGDERMIDR
+182 
-196 HIASLRKALG
+196 
-206 TASQHIRAV
+206 
-215 YGKGYRLG
+215 
-223 GIDMTKRIH
+223 MTKRIH

-238 RLTAVVAVILAVFL
+238 RLTAIVAVILAVFL

-261 LAQDEAREEAKA
+261 LAQDEARQDANA
-273 SMEANT
+273 VMSMST
-279 GWLMRDLEVLKGDA
+279 DRLMRDLENLKGDA
-293 ARYPAAGTE
+293 AHYPAAGTE
-302 EYDLLRANLCRD
+302 EYYLLRGNLWRD
-314 GVDTPYYNVNTPYII
+314 GVDTPYII

-350 PATGCCYGIDL
+350 PATGYCYGIDL

-374 ALDHDLAEP
+374 ILGGHEHAEDRL
-383 IITVYGRQVKTDT
+383 ITVYGQRIKTDT
-396 QFVFFPNRIQI
+396 GFIFFPNRLQI
-407 AYDEWTAQTPVEET
+407 GIGDGEWTAQTPVEET
-421 NQFRSDEG
+421 NQFRSDED
-429 DYIQGVW
+429 DYIQGTW

-469 EWAEVRASKRYVGTF
+469 EWAEIRASQRYVGTF
-484 QGMPYD
+484 HGMPYD
-490 DEVLLATAALVNR
+490 DKVIFVTAALIDR
-503 EYAYGTCFRLMPP
+503 PYAYDACFYGMPF
-516 ITIALYLIFLFLFY
+516 ITIALYLMFVFLFY
-530 KIVRRMVSDP
+530 KIVRRMVSNP

-556 DEFKPDLNRGDEI
+556 DEFQPDLKRGDEI

-640 ETDRMNGLVREMLDY
+640 ETARMNGLVREMLDY

-741 LTVENDCEPIPED
+741 LTVENDCEPIPET

>member
-1 MAGHILLAED
+1 
-11 DKTLSALMQDF
+11 
-22 FRAAGVTV
+22 
-30 TPAYDGEQALVLAQ
+30 
-44 AQPFDLLVL
+44 
-53 DVMMPHLNGLEV
+53 
-65 CEAVRQESDVPVIFV
+65 
-80 TALGQEGDT
+80 
-89 LAGFRAGADDY
+89 
-100 ITKPFSFP
+100 
-108 VLVAKAQALMRRARG
+108 
-123 LRLGASELGYANIL
+123 
-137 MDTASGVVTVD
+137 
-148 GNPVNLRPKEAKI
+148 
-161 LELLL
+161 
-166 REQGR
+166 
-171 TVSRDL
+171 
-177 LIERV
+177 
-182 WGTDFDGDERMIDR
+182 
-196 HIASLRKALG
+196 
-206 TASQHIRAV
+206 
-215 YGKGYRLG
+215 
-223 GIDMTKRIH
+223 MTKRFR

-238 RLTAVVAVILAVFL
+238 RLTAIVAVILAVFL

-261 LAQDEAREEAKA
+261 LAQDEARRDANA
-273 SMEANT
+273 VMSMST
-279 GWLMRDLEVLKGDA
+279 DQLMRDLENLKGDA

-302 EYDLLRANLCRD
+302 EYYLLRGNLFGD
-314 GVDTPYYNVNTPYII
+314 DTNTPYII

-350 PATGCCYGIDL
+350 PATGCRYGIDL

-374 ALDHDLAEP
+374 ILGHEHAQDRL
-383 IITVYGRQVKTDT
+383 ITVYGQQIKTDT
-396 QFVFFPNRIQI
+396 GFIFFPNRLQI
-407 AYDEWTAQTPVEET
+407 GIGDGEWTAQTPVEET

-469 EWAEVRASKRYVGTF
+469 EWAEIRASKRYVGTF
-484 QGMPYD
+484 KGMPYD
-490 DEVLLATAALVNR
+490 DKVIFVTAALIDR
-503 EYAYGTCFRLMPP
+503 PYAYDACFYGMPL
-516 ITIALYLIFLFLFY
+516 ITIALYLIFLFIFY
-530 KIVRRMVSDP
+530 KIVRRMVADP
-540 LVDTAREANRV
+540 LVDTAREANLV
-551 SILAF
+551 ANLAF
-556 DEFKPDLNRGDEI
+556 DEFKPDLKRGDEI

-672 TALVRDMLTEYA
+672 TALVRDVLTEYA

-788 LHGLTCKAEN
+788 LHGLTCTAEN

>member
-1 MAGHILLAED
+1 
-11 DKTLSALMQDF
+11 
-22 FRAAGVTV
+22 
-30 TPAYDGEQALVLAQ
+30 
-44 AQPFDLLVL
+44 
-53 DVMMPHLNGLEV
+53 
-65 CEAVRQESDVPVIFV
+65 
-80 TALGQEGDT
+80 
-89 LAGFRAGADDY
+89 
-100 ITKPFSFP
+100 
-108 VLVAKAQALMRRARG
+108 
-123 LRLGASELGYANIL
+123 
-137 MDTASGVVTVD
+137 
-148 GNPVNLRPKEAKI
+148 
-161 LELLL
+161 
-166 REQGR
+166 
-171 TVSRDL
+171 
-177 LIERV
+177 
-182 WGTDFDGDERMIDR
+182 
-196 HIASLRKALG
+196 
-206 TASQHIRAV
+206 
-215 YGKGYRLG
+215 
-223 GIDMTKRIH
+223 MTKRIH

-252 VPWVWRVAE
+252 VPWVWQVAK
-261 LAQDEAREEAKA
+261 LAQDKAREEASA
-273 SMEANT
+273 SMRAST
-279 GWLMRDLEVLKGDA
+279 GLLMSDLKILKGDA
-293 ARYPAAGTE
+293 AHYPAEGTA
-302 EYDLLRANLCRD
+302 EYDLLRANLSPYYN
-314 GVDTPYYNVNTPYII
+314 VDTPYII
-329 RYYDEN
+329 QYYDEN

-374 ALDHDLAEP
+374 ILGHEHAQDRL
-383 IITVYGRQVKTDT
+383 ITVYGQQIKTDT
-396 QFVFFPNRIQI
+396 GFIFFPNRLQI
-407 AYDEWTAQTPVEET
+407 GIGDGEWTAQTPVEET

-436 PFRTDEV
+436 PFRTDAA

-490 DEVLLATAALVNR
+490 DEVLLATAAVIDR
-503 EYAYGTCFRLMPP
+503 QYAYDMYLYRMRF
-516 ITIALYLIFLFLFY
+516 ITIALYVIFLVLFY
-530 KIVRRMVSDP
+530 KLVRRMVSDP

-556 DEFKPDLNRGDEI
+556 DEFQPDLKRGDEI

>member
-1 MAGHILLAED
+1 
-11 DKTLSALMQDF
+11 
-22 FRAAGVTV
+22 
-30 TPAYDGEQALVLAQ
+30 
-44 AQPFDLLVL
+44 
-53 DVMMPHLNGLEV
+53 
-65 CEAVRQESDVPVIFV
+65 
-80 TALGQEGDT
+80 
-89 LAGFRAGADDY
+89 
-100 ITKPFSFP
+100 
-108 VLVAKAQALMRRARG
+108 
-123 LRLGASELGYANIL
+123 
-137 MDTASGVVTVD
+137 
-148 GNPVNLRPKEAKI
+148 
-161 LELLL
+161 
-166 REQGR
+166 
-171 TVSRDL
+171 
-177 LIERV
+177 
-182 WGTDFDGDERMIDR
+182 
-196 HIASLRKALG
+196 
-206 TASQHIRAV
+206 
-215 YGKGYRLG
+215 
-223 GIDMTKRIH
+223 MTKRIH

-238 RLTAVVAVILAVFL
+238 RLTAIVAVILAVFL

-261 LAQDEAREEAKA
+261 LAQDEARQDANA
-273 SMEANT
+273 VMSMST
-279 GWLMRDLEVLKGDA
+279 DQLMRDLENLKGDA
-293 ARYPAAGTE
+293 AHYLAAGTE
-302 EYDLLRANLCRD
+302 EYYLLRGNLWRD
-314 GVDTPYYNVNTPYII
+314 GVDTPYII

-343 PLMLYYH
+343 PLMLKYR

-407 AYDEWTAQTPVEET
+407 AYEEWTAQTPVEET
-421 NQFRSDEG
+421 NQFCSDEG
-429 DYIQGVW
+429 DYIRGKW

-469 EWAEVRASKRYVGTF
+469 EWAEIRASQRYVGTF
-484 QGMPYD
+484 HGMPYD
-490 DEVLLATAALVNR
+490 DKVIFVTAALIDR
-503 EYAYGTCFRLMPP
+503 PYAYDACFYGMPL
-516 ITIALYLIFLFLFY
+516 ITIALYLIFLFIFY

-540 LVDTAREANRV
+540 LVDTAREANLV
-551 SILAF
+551 ANLAF
-556 DEFKPDLNRGDEI
+556 DEFKPDLKRGDEI

-640 ETDRMNGLVREMLDY
+640 ETARMNGLVREMLDY

-672 TALVRDMLTEYA
+672 TALVNDMLTEYA
-684 PLFEKRRLTADIADG
+684 PLFEKRRLTVDIADG

-788 LHGLTCKAEN
+788 LHGLICKAEN

>member
-1 MAGHILLAED
+1 M
-11 DKTLSALMQDF
+11 KKR
-22 FRAAGVTV
+22 FR
-30 TPAYDGEQALVLAQ
+30 
-44 AQPFDLLVL
+44 
-53 DVMMPHLNGLEV
+53 
-65 CEAVRQESDVPVIFV
+65 
-80 TALGQEGDT
+80 
-89 LAGFRAGADDY
+89 
-100 ITKPFSFP
+100 
-108 VLVAKAQALMRRARG
+108 
-123 LRLGASELGYANIL
+123 
-137 MDTASGVVTVD
+137 
-148 GNPVNLRPKEAKI
+148 
-161 LELLL
+161 
-166 REQGR
+166 
-171 TVSRDL
+171 
-177 LIERV
+177 
-182 WGTDFDGDERMIDR
+182 
-196 HIASLRKALG
+196 
-206 TASQHIRAV
+206 
-215 YGKGYRLG
+215 
-223 GIDMTKRIH
+223 

-252 VPWVWRVAE
+252 VPWVWQVAK
-261 LAQDEAREEAKA
+261 LAQDKAREEANA
-273 SMEANT
+273 SMRAST
-279 GWLMRDLEVLKGDA
+279 GLLMSDLENLKGDA
-293 ARYPAAGTE
+293 AHYPAAGTE
-302 EYDLLRANLCRD
+302 EYYLLRGNLWRD
-314 GVDTPYYNVNTPYII
+314 GVDTPYII

-350 PATGCCYGIDL
+350 PATGCRYGIDL

-374 ALDHDLAEP
+374 ILGGHEHAEDRL
-383 IITVYGRQVKTDT
+383 ITVYGQRIKTDT
-396 QFVFFPNRIQI
+396 GFIFFPNRLQI
-407 AYDEWTAQTPVEET
+407 GIGDGEWTAQTPVEET
-421 NQFRSDEG
+421 NQFRSDED

-469 EWAEVRASKRYVGTF
+469 EWAEIRASKRYVGTF
-484 QGMPYD
+484 NGMPYD
-490 DEVLLATAALVNR
+490 DKVIFATAALIDR
-503 EYAYGTCFRLMPP
+503 PYAYDACFYGMPF
-516 ITIALYLIFLFLFY
+516 ITIALYLIFLFIFY

-540 LVDTAREANRV
+540 LVDTAREANLV
-551 SILAF
+551 ANLAF
-556 DEFKPDLNRGDEI
+556 DEFKPDLKRGDEI

-640 ETDRMNGLVREMLDY
+640 ETARMNGLVREMLDY

-672 TALVRDMLTEYA
+672 TALVRDVLTEYA

-720 AKYSPENGRVSVRL
+720 AKYSPENGRVYVRL
-734 TNSRNHL
+734 TNARNAL

>member
-1 MAGHILLAED
+1 
-11 DKTLSALMQDF
+11 
-22 FRAAGVTV
+22 
-30 TPAYDGEQALVLAQ
+30 
-44 AQPFDLLVL
+44 
-53 DVMMPHLNGLEV
+53 
-65 CEAVRQESDVPVIFV
+65 
-80 TALGQEGDT
+80 
-89 LAGFRAGADDY
+89 
-100 ITKPFSFP
+100 
-108 VLVAKAQALMRRARG
+108 
-123 LRLGASELGYANIL
+123 
-137 MDTASGVVTVD
+137 
-148 GNPVNLRPKEAKI
+148 
-161 LELLL
+161 
-166 REQGR
+166 
-171 TVSRDL
+171 
-177 LIERV
+177 
-182 WGTDFDGDERMIDR
+182 
-196 HIASLRKALG
+196 
-206 TASQHIRAV
+206 
-215 YGKGYRLG
+215 
-223 GIDMTKRIH
+223 MTKRIR

-261 LAQDEAREEAKA
+261 LAQDEAKDLAGA
-273 SMEANT
+273 SMRAST
-279 GWLMRDLEVLKGDA
+279 GLLMSDLENLKGDA
-293 ARYPAAGTE
+293 AHYPAAGTE
-302 EYDLLRANLCRD
+302 EYYLLRGNLRRD
-314 GVDTPYYNVNTPYII
+314 GVDTPYII

-350 PATGCCYGIDL
+350 PATGYCYGIDL

-374 ALDHDLAEP
+374 ILGGHEHAEDRL
-383 IITVYGRQVKTDT
+383 ITVYGQRIKTDT
-396 QFVFFPNRIQI
+396 GFIFFPNRLQI
-407 AYDEWTAQTPVEET
+407 GIGDGEWTAQTPVEET
-421 NQFRSDEG
+421 NQFRSDED
-429 DYIQGVW
+429 DYIQGTW

-469 EWAEVRASKRYVGTF
+469 EWAEIRASKRYVGTVN
-484 QGMPYD
+484 GMPYD
-490 DEVLLATAALVNR
+490 DKVIFATAALIDR
-503 EYAYGTCFRLMPP
+503 PYAYDACFYGMPF
-516 ITIALYLIFLFLFY
+516 ITIALYLIFLFIFY

-640 ETDRMNGLVREMLDY
+640 ETARMNGLVREMLDY

-672 TALVRDMLTEYA
+672 TALVRDVLTEYA

-805 IVCNKD
+805 IVCNKN

>member
-1 MAGHILLAED
+1 
-11 DKTLSALMQDF
+11 
-22 FRAAGVTV
+22 
-30 TPAYDGEQALVLAQ
+30 
-44 AQPFDLLVL
+44 
-53 DVMMPHLNGLEV
+53 
-65 CEAVRQESDVPVIFV
+65 
-80 TALGQEGDT
+80 
-89 LAGFRAGADDY
+89 
-100 ITKPFSFP
+100 
-108 VLVAKAQALMRRARG
+108 
-123 LRLGASELGYANIL
+123 
-137 MDTASGVVTVD
+137 
-148 GNPVNLRPKEAKI
+148 
-161 LELLL
+161 
-166 REQGR
+166 
-171 TVSRDL
+171 
-177 LIERV
+177 
-182 WGTDFDGDERMIDR
+182 
-196 HIASLRKALG
+196 
-206 TASQHIRAV
+206 
-215 YGKGYRLG
+215 
-223 GIDMTKRIH
+223 MTKRIH

-252 VPWVWRVAE
+252 VPWVWQVAK
-261 LAQDEAREEAKA
+261 LAQDKAREEANA
-273 SMEANT
+273 SMRAST
-279 GWLMRDLEVLKGDA
+279 GLLMSDLKILKGDA
-293 ARYPAAGTE
+293 AHYPAEGTA
-302 EYDLLRANLCRD
+302 EYDLLRANLSPYYN
-314 GVDTPYYNVNTPYII
+314 VDTPYII
-329 RYYDEN
+329 QYYDEN

-343 PLMLYYH
+343 PLMLYYY

-374 ALDHDLAEP
+374 ILGHEHAQDRL
-383 IITVYGRQVKTDT
+383 ITVYGQQIKTDT
-396 QFVFFPNRIQI
+396 GFIFFPNRLQI
-407 AYDEWTAQTPVEET
+407 GIGDGEWTAQTPVEET

-469 EWAEVRASKRYVGTF
+469 EWAEVRASQRYVGTF
-484 QGMPYD
+484 QPYD

-503 EYAYGTCFRLMPP
+503 ENAYGTCFRLMLP

-640 ETDRMNGLVREMLDY
+640 ETARMNGLVREMLDY

-672 TALVRDMLTEYA
+672 TALVRDVLTEYA

-741 LTVENDCEPIPED
+741 LTVENDCEPIPET

-788 LHGLTCKAEN
+788 LHGLTCRAEN

>member
-1 MAGHILLAED
+1 M
-11 DKTLSALMQDF
+11 K
-22 FRAAGVTV
+22 
-30 TPAYDGEQALVLAQ
+30 
-44 AQPFDLLVL
+44 
-53 DVMMPHLNGLEV
+53 
-65 CEAVRQESDVPVIFV
+65 
-80 TALGQEGDT
+80 
-89 LAGFRAGADDY
+89 
-100 ITKPFSFP
+100 
-108 VLVAKAQALMRRARG
+108 
-123 LRLGASELGYANIL
+123 
-137 MDTASGVVTVD
+137 
-148 GNPVNLRPKEAKI
+148 
-161 LELLL
+161 
-166 REQGR
+166 
-171 TVSRDL
+171 
-177 LIERV
+177 
-182 WGTDFDGDERMIDR
+182 
-196 HIASLRKALG
+196 
-206 TASQHIRAV
+206 
-215 YGKGYRLG
+215 
-223 GIDMTKRIH
+223 KRIR

-238 RLTAVVAVILAVFL
+238 RLTAAVAVILAVFL

-261 LAQDEAREEAKA
+261 LAQDEAKDLAGA
-273 SMEANT
+273 SMRAST
-279 GWLMRDLEVLKGDA
+279 GLLMSDLKILKGDA
-293 ARYPAAGTE
+293 AHYPAEGTA
-302 EYDLLRANLCRD
+302 EYDLLRANLWRD
-314 GVDTPYYNVNTPYII
+314 GIYTPYYNVDTPYII

-343 PLMLYYH
+343 PLMLKYR

-374 ALDHDLAEP
+374 ALDHDLADP

-407 AYDEWTAQTPVEET
+407 DYEEWTAQTPVEET
-421 NQFRSDEG
+421 NQFCSDEG
-429 DYIQGVW
+429 DYIRGKW

-469 EWAEVRASKRYVGTF
+469 EWAEIRASKRYVGTF
-484 QGMPYD
+484 NGMPYD
-490 DEVLLATAALVNR
+490 DKVIFATAALIDR
-503 EYAYGTCFRLMPP
+503 PYAYDACFYGMPF
-516 ITIALYLIFLFLFY
+516 ITIALYLMFVFLFY
-530 KIVRRMVSDP
+530 KIVRRMVSNP

-556 DEFKPDLNRGDEI
+556 DEFKPDLKRGDEI

-582 LHTRWDSERD
+582 LHARWDSERD

-640 ETDRMNGLVREMLDY
+640 ETARMNGLVREMLDY

-672 TALVRDMLTEYA
+672 TALVNDMLTEYA
-684 PLFEKRRLTADIADG
+684 LLFEKRRLTVDIADG

-741 LTVENDCEPIPED
+741 LTVENDCEPIPET

>member
-1 MAGHILLAED
+1 
-11 DKTLSALMQDF
+11 
-22 FRAAGVTV
+22 
-30 TPAYDGEQALVLAQ
+30 
-44 AQPFDLLVL
+44 
-53 DVMMPHLNGLEV
+53 
-65 CEAVRQESDVPVIFV
+65 
-80 TALGQEGDT
+80 
-89 LAGFRAGADDY
+89 
-100 ITKPFSFP
+100 
-108 VLVAKAQALMRRARG
+108 
-123 LRLGASELGYANIL
+123 
-137 MDTASGVVTVD
+137 
-148 GNPVNLRPKEAKI
+148 
-161 LELLL
+161 
-166 REQGR
+166 
-171 TVSRDL
+171 
-177 LIERV
+177 
-182 WGTDFDGDERMIDR
+182 
-196 HIASLRKALG
+196 
-206 TASQHIRAV
+206 
-215 YGKGYRLG
+215 
-223 GIDMTKRIH
+223 MTKRIH

-238 RLTAVVAVILAVFL
+238 RLTAIVAVILAVFL

-261 LAQDEAREEAKA
+261 LAQDEARQDANA
-273 SMEANT
+273 VMSMST
-279 GWLMRDLEVLKGDA
+279 DQLMRDLENLKGDA
-293 ARYPAAGTE
+293 AHYPAAGTE
-302 EYDLLRANLCRD
+302 EYYLLRGNLWRD
-314 GVDTPYYNVNTPYII
+314 GVDTPYII

-343 PLMLYYH
+343 PLMLKYR

-407 AYDEWTAQTPVEET
+407 AYEEWTAQTPVEET
-421 NQFRSDEG
+421 NQFCSDEG
-429 DYIQGVW
+429 DYIRGKW

-469 EWAEVRASKRYVGTF
+469 EWAEIRASQRYVGTF
-484 QGMPYD
+484 HGMPYD
-490 DEVLLATAALVNR
+490 DKVIFVTAALIDR
-503 EYAYGTCFRLMPP
+503 PYAYDACFYGMPL
-516 ITIALYLIFLFLFY
+516 ITIALYLIFLFIFY

-540 LVDTAREANRV
+540 LVDTAREANLV
-551 SILAF
+551 ANLAF
-556 DEFKPDLNRGDEI
+556 DEFKPDLKRGDEI

-640 ETDRMNGLVREMLDY
+640 ETARMNGLVREMLDY

-672 TALVRDMLTEYA
+672 TALVNDMLTEYA
-684 PLFEKRRLTADIADG
+684 PLFEKRRLTVDIADG

-798 IKGGVRF
+798 VKNGVRF

>member
-1 MAGHILLAED
+1 M
-11 DKTLSALMQDF
+11 KKR
-22 FRAAGVTV
+22 FR
-30 TPAYDGEQALVLAQ
+30 
-44 AQPFDLLVL
+44 
-53 DVMMPHLNGLEV
+53 
-65 CEAVRQESDVPVIFV
+65 
-80 TALGQEGDT
+80 
-89 LAGFRAGADDY
+89 
-100 ITKPFSFP
+100 
-108 VLVAKAQALMRRARG
+108 
-123 LRLGASELGYANIL
+123 
-137 MDTASGVVTVD
+137 
-148 GNPVNLRPKEAKI
+148 
-161 LELLL
+161 
-166 REQGR
+166 
-171 TVSRDL
+171 
-177 LIERV
+177 
-182 WGTDFDGDERMIDR
+182 
-196 HIASLRKALG
+196 
-206 TASQHIRAV
+206 
-215 YGKGYRLG
+215 
-223 GIDMTKRIH
+223 

-261 LAQDEAREEAKA
+261 LAQDEAKDLAGA
-273 SMEANT
+273 SMRAST
-279 GWLMRDLEVLKGDA
+279 GLLMSDLKILKGDA
-293 ARYPAAGTE
+293 AHYPAEGTA
-302 EYDLLRANLCRD
+302 EYDLLRANLWRD
-314 GVDTPYYNVNTPYII
+314 GIYTPYYNVDTPYII

-343 PLMLYYH
+343 PLMLKYR

-374 ALDHDLAEP
+374 ALDHDLADP

-407 AYDEWTAQTPVEET
+407 DYEEWTAQTPVEET
-421 NQFRSDEG
+421 NQFCSDEG
-429 DYIQGVW
+429 DYIRGKW

-490 DEVLLATAALVNR
+490 DKVIFVTAALIDR
-503 EYAYGTCFRLMPP
+503 PYAYDACFYGMPF
-516 ITIALYLIFLFLFY
+516 ITIALYLMFVFLFY
-530 KIVRRMVSDP
+530 KIVRRMVSNP

-556 DEFKPDLNRGDEI
+556 DEFKPDLKRGDEI

-582 LHTRWDSERD
+582 LHARWDSERD

-640 ETDRMNGLVREMLDY
+640 ETARMNGLVREMLDY

-672 TALVRDMLTEYA
+672 TALVNDMLTEYA
-684 PLFEKRRLTADIADG
+684 LLFEKRRLTVDIADG

-741 LTVENDCEPIPED
+741 LTVENDCEPIPET

>member
-1 MAGHILLAED
+1 M
-11 DKTLSALMQDF
+11 K
-22 FRAAGVTV
+22 
-30 TPAYDGEQALVLAQ
+30 
-44 AQPFDLLVL
+44 
-53 DVMMPHLNGLEV
+53 
-65 CEAVRQESDVPVIFV
+65 
-80 TALGQEGDT
+80 
-89 LAGFRAGADDY
+89 
-100 ITKPFSFP
+100 
-108 VLVAKAQALMRRARG
+108 
-123 LRLGASELGYANIL
+123 
-137 MDTASGVVTVD
+137 
-148 GNPVNLRPKEAKI
+148 
-161 LELLL
+161 
-166 REQGR
+166 
-171 TVSRDL
+171 
-177 LIERV
+177 
-182 WGTDFDGDERMIDR
+182 
-196 HIASLRKALG
+196 
-206 TASQHIRAV
+206 
-215 YGKGYRLG
+215 
-223 GIDMTKRIH
+223 KRIH

-252 VPWVWRVAE
+252 VPWVWQVAK
-261 LAQDEAREEAKA
+261 LAQDKAREEANA
-273 SMEANT
+273 SMRAST
-279 GWLMRDLEVLKGDA
+279 GLLMSDLKILKGDA
-293 ARYPAAGTE
+293 AHYPAEGTA
-302 EYDLLRANLCRD
+302 EYDLLRANLSPYYN
-314 GVDTPYYNVNTPYII
+314 VDTPYII
-329 RYYDEN
+329 QYYDEN

-374 ALDHDLAEP
+374 ILGHEHAQDRL
-383 IITVYGRQVKTDT
+383 ITVYGQQIKTDT
-396 QFVFFPNRIQI
+396 GFIFFPNRLQI
-407 AYDEWTAQTPVEET
+407 GIGDGEWTAQTPVEET

-436 PFRTDEV
+436 PFRTDAA

-490 DEVLLATAALVNR
+490 DEVLLATAAVIDR
-503 EYAYGTCFRLMPP
+503 QYAYDMYLYRMRF
-516 ITIALYLIFLFLFY
+516 ITIALYVIFLVLFY
-530 KIVRRMVSDP
+530 KLVRRMVSDP

-556 DEFKPDLNRGDEI
+556 DEFKPDLKRGDEI

-582 LHTRWDSERD
+582 LHARWDSERD

-672 TALVRDMLTEYA
+672 TALVRDVLTEYA
-684 PLFEKRRLTADIADG
+684 PLFEKRRLTADIADS

-741 LTVENDCEPIPED
+741 LTVENDCEPIPET

>member
-1 MAGHILLAED
+1 M
-11 DKTLSALMQDF
+11 KKR
-22 FRAAGVTV
+22 FR
-30 TPAYDGEQALVLAQ
+30 
-44 AQPFDLLVL
+44 
-53 DVMMPHLNGLEV
+53 
-65 CEAVRQESDVPVIFV
+65 
-80 TALGQEGDT
+80 
-89 LAGFRAGADDY
+89 
-100 ITKPFSFP
+100 
-108 VLVAKAQALMRRARG
+108 
-123 LRLGASELGYANIL
+123 
-137 MDTASGVVTVD
+137 
-148 GNPVNLRPKEAKI
+148 
-161 LELLL
+161 
-166 REQGR
+166 
-171 TVSRDL
+171 
-177 LIERV
+177 
-182 WGTDFDGDERMIDR
+182 
-196 HIASLRKALG
+196 
-206 TASQHIRAV
+206 
-215 YGKGYRLG
+215 
-223 GIDMTKRIH
+223 

-252 VPWVWRVAE
+252 VPWVWQVAK
-261 LAQDEAREEAKA
+261 LAQDKAREEANA
-273 SMEANT
+273 SMRAST
-279 GWLMRDLEVLKGDA
+279 GLLMSDLKILKGDA
-293 ARYPAAGTE
+293 AHYPAEGTA
-302 EYDLLRANLCRD
+302 EYDLLRANLSPYYN
-314 GVDTPYYNVNTPYII
+314 VDTPYII
-329 RYYDEN
+329 QYYDEN

-374 ALDHDLAEP
+374 ILGHEHAQDRL
-383 IITVYGRQVKTDT
+383 ITVYGQQIKTDT
-396 QFVFFPNRIQI
+396 GFIFFPNRLQI
-407 AYDEWTAQTPVEET
+407 GIGDGEWTAQTPVEET

-469 EWAEVRASKRYVGTF
+469 EWAEVRASQRYVGTF

-503 EYAYGTCFRLMPP
+503 ENAYGTCFHLMLP

-640 ETDRMNGLVREMLDY
+640 ETARMNGLVREMLDY

-741 LTVENDCEPIPED
+741 LTVENDCEPIPET

-798 IKGGVRF
+798 VKNGVRF

>member
-1 MAGHILLAED
+1 M
-11 DKTLSALMQDF
+11 K
-22 FRAAGVTV
+22 
-30 TPAYDGEQALVLAQ
+30 
-44 AQPFDLLVL
+44 
-53 DVMMPHLNGLEV
+53 
-65 CEAVRQESDVPVIFV
+65 
-80 TALGQEGDT
+80 
-89 LAGFRAGADDY
+89 
-100 ITKPFSFP
+100 
-108 VLVAKAQALMRRARG
+108 
-123 LRLGASELGYANIL
+123 
-137 MDTASGVVTVD
+137 
-148 GNPVNLRPKEAKI
+148 
-161 LELLL
+161 
-166 REQGR
+166 
-171 TVSRDL
+171 
-177 LIERV
+177 
-182 WGTDFDGDERMIDR
+182 
-196 HIASLRKALG
+196 
-206 TASQHIRAV
+206 
-215 YGKGYRLG
+215 
-223 GIDMTKRIH
+223 KRIR

-252 VPWVWRVAE
+252 VPWVWQVAK
-261 LAQDEAREEAKA
+261 LAQDKAREEANA
-273 SMEANT
+273 SMRAST
-279 GWLMRDLEVLKGDA
+279 GLLMSDLKILKGDA
-293 ARYPAAGTE
+293 AHYPAEGTA
-302 EYDLLRANLCRD
+302 EYDLLRANLWRD
-314 GVDTPYYNVNTPYII
+314 GIDTPYYNVDTPYII
-329 RYYDEN
+329 QYYDEN

-343 PLMLYYH
+343 PLMLKYR

-374 ALDHDLAEP
+374 AYTHELAEP
-383 IITVYGRQVKTDT
+383 IVTVYGRQVKTDT

-407 AYDEWTAQTPVEET
+407 VYEEWTAQTPVEET
-421 NQFRSDEG
+421 NQFCSDGGE
-429 DYIQGVW
+429 YIGAYIPGKW
-436 PFRTDEV
+436 PFCTDAA

-530 KIVRRMVSDP
+530 KIVRRMVSAP

-556 DEFKPDLNRGDEI
+556 DEFQPDLKRGDEI

-582 LHTRWDSERD
+582 LHARWDSERD

-640 ETDRMNGLVREMLDY
+640 ETARMNGLVREMLDY

-672 TALVRDMLTEYA
+672 TALVNAMLTEYA
-684 PLFEKRRLTADIADG
+684 PLFEKRRLTVDIADG

-741 LTVENDCEPIPED
+741 LTVENDCEPIPET